1 MASRL
6 ITIENCSV
14 QDRYRTL
21 LPRIDWQYNDGEA
34 WLVTGPNGGGKAAFI
49 RALAGQAQFVPNND
63 PPSLFSSLFAR
74 TAGRGGTAVVSL
86 EEAAAL
92 IEEERKRDESEY
104 MDKQDI
110 GRTGRRFI
118 CEVLGGPLN
127 KDDPLPPIAD
137 RLDALPE
144 VKLCG
149 VGPIL
154 DRGLKLMSTGE
165 IRRTLLCRALLSG
178 CSLLILSDPFAG
190 LDVESRRILAGFF
203 DITVG
208 TLGTGFHRVIIGV
221 NKCTELFVETRFLG
235 GRDFALILLVV
246 VVLECTDG
254 LLEGIGIGLR

>member
-21 LPRIDWQYNDGEA
+21 LPRIDWQCNDGEA

-49 RALAGQAQFVPNND
+49 RALAGQAQFVPNEV
-63 PPSLFSSLFAR
+63 PPLSSARPPMGGSAQVPSGASANGPVQLPLFSSVFSPG
-74 TAGRGGTAVVSL
+74 AGKGGTAVVSL

-127 KDDPLPPIAD
+127 KDDPLPPIAGK
-137 RLDALPE
+137 LDALPE

-165 IRRTLLCRALLSG
+165 IRRT
-178 CSLLILSDPFAG
+178 
-190 LDVESRRILAGFF
+190 
-203 DITVG
+203 
-208 TLGTGFHRVIIGV
+208 
-221 NKCTELFVETRFLG
+221 
-235 GRDFALILLVV
+235 
-246 VVLECTDG
+246 
-254 LLEGIGIGLR
+254 